1 MLFQRF
7 TMPWKGMTGSI
18 ADKATRHAQM
28 VPPGWT
34 QPFLIVIGIRFNA
47 TKLAESPTFTLVS
60 VDRDL
65 AKCRSASVVECL
77 ANVVIVSFYLQSN
90 GGWQWSFR

>member
-18 ADKATRHAQM
+18 VGKATRNAPM

-34 QPFLIVIGIRFNA
+34 SPLLIVIGIRFNA
-47 TKLAESPTFTLVS
+47 TKLAESLTFTLVS
-60 VDRDL
+60 VWTVIWQAVDL
-65 AKCRSASVVECL
+65 QPL
-77 ANVVIVSFYLQSN
+77 LNV
-90 GGWQWSFR
+90 